1 MRLADPIFLAFIIP
15 AVILAVLT
23 LMNWINREASLKFS
37 SVQIVREAGARQ
49 ISLRRFVLTLVR
61 LAAIAILA
69 FALAR
74 PQTGEGKTE
83 ESREVIDVMLA
94 LDVSSSMATLD
105 FHPENRLTA
114 AKAEAER
121 FIQSR
126 PTDRIGLVIFSKHSI
141 TISPLTTDHKALSRL
156 LARVEMGMME
166 DGTAIG
172 VGLANAANRLRES
185 EAKSKVIVLLT
196 DGVNNSG
203 EIDPKTAGEIA
214 HKLGIKVY
222 AIGVGTDG
230 QAMVPVDDPRTGMRR
245 LIQTYTEIDEKLLT
259 QIATNTGGLYFRAKD
274 ETALRSIFNEINKL
288 EKTEVKVNTY
298 TTYDEHYAK
307 YLLWAFWVL
316 AAEFLLRNLL
326 WRKMP

>member
-1 MRLADPIFLAFIIP
+1 MRLAHPVFLALILP
-15 AVILAVLT
+15 AVILAVLA
-23 LMNWINREASLKFS
+23 LLNWINREASLKFS

-49 ISLRRFVLTLVR
+49 LSLRRLVLTLVR
-61 LAAIAILA
+61 LAALGVLI

-83 ESREVIDVMLA
+83 ESREVIDVMIS
-94 LDVSSSMATLD
+94 LDISSSMATLD
-105 FHPENRLTA
+105 FNPENRLTA
-114 AKAEAER
+114 AKQEAER
-121 FIQSR
+121 FIQKR
-126 PTDRIGLVIFSKHSI
+126 PHDRIGLVVFSKNAI

-156 LARVEMGMME
+156 LSRVEMGMME

-172 VGLANAANRLRES
+172 VGLATAASRLRES
-185 EAKSKVIVLLT
+185 EAKSKVIVLMT

-203 EIDPKTAGEIA
+203 EIDPKTAGDIA

-230 QAMVPVDDPRTGMRR
+230 QAMVPIDDPRTGTRR

-259 QIATNTGGLYFRAKD
+259 EIAKKTGGLYFRAKD
-274 ETALRSIFNEINKL
+274 ETGLRSIFNEVNKL
-288 EKTEVKVNTY
+288 EKTEVKVNTF

-307 YLLWAFWVL
+307 YLGWALWILV
-316 AAEFLLRNLL
+316 AEFLLRNLV

>member
-1 MRLADPIFLAFIIP
+1 MRLANPVFLALIVP
-15 AVILAVLT
+15 AVVLAVLA
-23 LMNWINREASLKFS
+23 LLNRINREASLKFS

-49 ISLRRFVLTLVR
+49 ISLRRFVLVLVR
-61 LAAIAILA
+61 LAAVAVLV

-83 ESREVIDVMLA
+83 STREVIDVMIS
-94 LDVSSSMATLD
+94 LDISSSMATLD

-114 AKAEAER
+114 AKQEAER
-121 FIQSR
+121 FIQNR
-126 PTDRIGLVIFSKHSI
+126 PNDRIGLVVFSKHSI
-141 TISPLTTDHKALSRL
+141 TISPLTTDHKALVRL
-156 LARVEMGMME
+156 LSRVEMGMME

-172 VGLANAANRLRES
+172 VGLANALNRLRES
-185 EAKSKVIVLLT
+185 EAKSKVVVLMT

-222 AIGVGTDG
+222 CIGVGTEG
-230 QAMVPVDDPRTGMRR
+230 QAMIPIDDPRTGARR

-259 QIATNTGGLYFRAKD
+259 EIARKTGGLYFRAKD
-274 ETALRSIFNEINKL
+274 ETSLRSIFNEINKL
-288 EKTEVKVNTY
+288 EKTEVKVNTF

-307 YLLWAFWVL
+307 YVLWAFWIL
-316 AAEFLLRNLL
+316 LAEFLLRHLL

>member
-1 MRLADPIFLAFIIP
+1 MRLADPVFLALLIP
-15 AVILAVLT
+15 AVILTVLA
-23 LMNWINREASLKFS
+23 LLGRVNRDASLKFS
-37 SVQIVREAGARQ
+37 SVQIVRDAGARQ
-49 ISLRRFVLTLVR
+49 VSFRRVILTLVR
-61 LAAIAILA
+61 LAALA
-69 FALAR
+69 VLIFALAR

-83 ESREVIDVMLA
+83 ESREVIDVMIS

-105 FHPENRLTA
+105 FHPENRLAA
-114 AKAEAER
+114 AKAEAQR
-121 FIQSR
+121 FIENR
-126 PTDRIGLVIFSKHSI
+126 PHDRIGLVIFSKHSI
-141 TISPLTTDHKALSRL
+141 TISPLTTDHKALTRL
-156 LARVEMGMME
+156 VGRVEMGMME

-172 VGLANAANRLRES
+172 VGLANAVNRLRES
-185 EAKSKVIVLLT
+185 EAKSKVVVLLT

-203 EIDPKTAGEIA
+203 EIDPKTAGDIA

-230 QAMVPVDDPRTGMRR
+230 QAMVPIDDPRTGTRR

-259 QIATNTGGLYFRAKD
+259 EIAKKTGGLYFRAKD

-288 EKTEVKVNTY
+288 EKTEVKVNSF

-307 YLLWAFWVL
+307 YLLWAFWL
-316 AAEFLLRNLL
+316 LTAEFALRHLL

>member
-1 MRLADPIFLAFIIP
+1 MRLADPILLVFLVP
-15 AVILAVLT
+15 AVILAVLAIT
-23 LMNWINREASLKFS
+23 NRINREASLKFS
-37 SVQIVREAGARQ
+37 SVQIVREAGARS
-49 ISLRRFVLTLVR
+49 ISFRRLFLTLLR
-61 LAAIAILA
+61 LAALA
-69 FALAR
+69 VLIFALAR

-83 ESREVIDVMLA
+83 STREVIDVMIS
-94 LDVSSSMATLD
+94 LDISSSMATLD

-114 AKAEAER
+114 AKQEAER
-121 FIQSR
+121 FIQNR
-126 PTDRIGLVIFSKHSI
+126 PHDRIGLVVFAKHSI

-203 EIDPKTAGEIA
+203 EINPRTAGDIA

-230 QAMVPVDDPRTGMRR
+230 QAMIPIDDPRTGIRR
-245 LIQTYTEIDEKLLT
+245 LVQAYTEIDEKLLT
-259 QIATNTGGLYFRAKD
+259 EIAQKTGGLYFRAKD

-288 EKTEVKVNTY
+288 EKTEVKVNNF

-307 YLLWAFWVL
+307 YLGWVFWML
-316 AAEFLLRNLL
+316 AAEFLLRHLL